1 MVQGIDDV
9 AVHFSKCCSPVPG
22 DEIVGFVTR
31 GRGVSLHRTDCI
43 NIINLPESDRVR
55 LIEAE
60 WNLTPEQSGKE
71 NYFAEWTIFAHN
83 RTGIIVDV
91 SRIFTENKVELVS
104 LSARTS
110 KQGTATI
117 DVGFEVNST
126 EQMNT
131 IMAKLRNIEGVTDMK
146 RKTG

>member
-1 MVQGIDDV
+1 
-9 AVHFSKCCSPVPG
+9 
-22 DEIVGFVTR
+22 
-31 GRGVSLHRTDCI
+31 
-43 NIINLPESDRVR
+43 VR

-60 WNLTPEQSGKE
+60 WNLTPEKSGKE
-71 NYFAEWTIFAHN
+71 NYFAEWTIFAYN

-91 SRIFTENKVELVS
+91 SRVFTENKVELVS

-131 IMAKLRNIEGVTDMK
+131 IMAKLRNIEGVTDMR